1 MYSPS
6 PKTKGHCCHKVTHG
20 LVSSMCGENAVMIEV
35 CVLCIIALNSDFVEV
50 HTNSP
55 SRMVSREGL
64 EPPILWFVA
73 IRFLRLSY
81 RDITATVSSV
91 APAAFW
97 ISSITR
103 VLILRSQHNASASV
117 LNLKL
122 IGLQTSPAMAE
133 WTGLEPATRISE
145 HMISNHADYQLSHHS
160 IRC

>member
-1 MYSPS
+1 
-6 PKTKGHCCHKVTHG
+6 
-20 LVSSMCGENAVMIEV
+20 
-35 CVLCIIALNSDFVEV
+35 
-50 HTNSP
+50 
-55 SRMVSREGL
+55 MVSREGL
-64 EPPILWFVA
+64 EPPFLWFVA

-81 RDITATVSSV
+81 RDIAATVSSV

-103 VLILRSQHNASASV
+103 VLILRSQRNAFTSV

-160 IRC
+160 IFNWVVRWDLNPHLPRPQRGALPLSYSQHIWQ